1 MKATNGIGFHVECHD
16 NIMGWRRSSKVMDTE
31 GEAQAALKVANEAG
45 AADAKARGT
54 VDKVNRRWQES
65 LRGFHDLPQ

>member
-1 MKATNGIGFHVECHD
+1 MKAVNGIGFHVESHD
-16 NIMGWRRSSKVMDTE
+16 NRMGWRRSTKIMDTQ
-31 GEAQAALKVANEAG
+31 GEAKDALKTANDDA

-54 VDKVNRRWQES
+54 VDKVERRWQES